1 MLDTSIGHGFCANDP
16 GPPDH
21 PGCLAI
27 DFGDRSRDD
36 LFAAYQDL
44 GVLCLGAAPRRLLL
58 KAGCEDADSHYA
70 LRDVLR
76 TVARVG
82 GPGALDMSIA
92 VVTGSAA
99 VTHVA
104 HTMRADLALL
114 GCRLRVFSNLDD
126 ADRWLA
132 GRPLPG
138 LTSFI
143 NFGGLSGRPDNL
155 R

>member
-1 MLDTSIGHGFCANDP
+1 MLKAPNMLDTSTGNGIFAGDP
-16 GPPDH
+16 QPADY
-21 PGCLAI
+21 PGWLEI
-27 DFGDRSRDD
+27 DFGDCSRDE

-44 GVLCLGAAPRRLLL
+44 GVLCFGAPPRRLLL
-58 KAGCEDADSHYA
+58 KAGREEADGHYA

-82 GPGALDMSIA
+82 GAGALQMRVA
-92 VVTGSAA
+92 VVTGSVA

-104 HTMRADLALL
+104 HTVRADLAPL
-114 GCRLRVFSNLDD
+114 GCCLRVFSNVDD
-126 ADRWLA
+126 AGRWLA

-143 NFGGLSGRPDNL
+143 KL
-155 R
+155 